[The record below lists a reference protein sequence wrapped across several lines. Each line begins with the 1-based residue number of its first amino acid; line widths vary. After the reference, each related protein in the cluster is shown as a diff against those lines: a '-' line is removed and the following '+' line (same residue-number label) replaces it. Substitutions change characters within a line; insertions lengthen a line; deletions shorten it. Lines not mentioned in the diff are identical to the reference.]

1 VTEQERLAAGL
12 RYLEQQKK
20 ADPLE
25 SFRSFEGLKG
35 VYERRVQPIINNAMQ
50 TFETG
55 GAVGDL
61 LRAYGSAAAPANAA
75 VLEGMGMPYRGPM
88 TAPRQEGVS
97 GGENFRA
104 MGDPRQQ
111 AVGQMI
117 GDPANLAQ
125 PVGARLANALK
136 FAKPDAMKMVQEMS
150 RGAMSPMDV
159 WHGSPHRFAPT
170 AKNPLGEF
178 DSTKIGTGEGAQA
191 YGMGHYLSEAPSVA
205 ETYKSAVDPAARS
218 AFMHLQKNNG
228 NVKQTIQEVTKD
240 LKNYE
245 KNQQFLMPN
254 VLNQTKQKLDYL
266 KMQKTGKP
274 IDIGSLYKV
283 DLPDEVVPR
292 MLDWDK
298 PLSQQNWY
306 RPVADVVKEYKGA
319 GKDVDAYA
327 RLISKANA
335 RGGEVTGGQF
345 YDGMLSQF
353 GGSQTKVSE
362 FMREAGIP
370 GIQYLDAGSRSAGTG
385 TRNYVVFPGNEG
397 LLNILGRE

>member
-1 VTEQERLAAGL
+1 MTEQERLAAGL
-12 RYLEQQKK
+12 RYLEQQKR

-25 SFRSFEGLKG
+25 SFRSLEGLKG
-35 VYERRVQPIINNAMQ
+35 AYERRVQPIINNAMQ

-97 GGENFRA
+97 SGENFKA

-111 AVGQMI
+111 AVGQII

-150 RGAMSPMDV
+150 RGAISPMDV
-159 WHGSPHRFAPT
+159 WHGSPHRFAAT

-191 YGMGHYLSEAPSVA
+191 MGYGHYLAERPETARIYSADRAYVGATMQGKPTTVNFDDPIWLAQNTIDEFGDAAKAKAHLEMVARTAGKYQSA
-205 ETYKSAVDPAARS
+205 ETKAQ
-218 AFMHLQKNNG
+218 L
-228 NVKQTIQEVTKD
+228 KD
-240 LKNYE
+240 A
-245 KNQQFLMPN
+245 
-254 VLNQTKQKLDYL
+254 
-266 KMQKTGKP
+266 
-274 IDIGSLYKV
+274 IDLVASNKVSPKGSVYKV
-283 DLPDEVVPR
+283 DLSDEAVPR
-292 MLDWDK
+292 MLDYDK
-298 PLSQQNWY
+298 PINEQSPYVIEAL
-306 RPVADVVKEYKGA
+306 RRA
-319 GKDVDAYA
+319 GINEMSSALA
-327 RLISKANA
+327 GPMAQ
-335 RGGEVTGGQF
+335 GQ
-345 YDGMLSQF
+345 
-353 GGSQTKVSE
+353 
-362 FMREAGIP
+362 EAHLAKFGIP
-370 GIQYLDAGSRSAGTG
+370 GIKYLDEASRKKGTG
-385 TRNYVVFPGNEG
+385 TRTRNFIVFPGNEG

>member
-1 VTEQERLAAGL
+1 
-12 RYLEQQKK
+12 
-20 ADPLE
+20 
-25 SFRSFEGLKG
+25 
-35 VYERRVQPIINNAMQ
+35 
-50 TFETG
+50 
-55 GAVGDL
+55 
-61 LRAYGSAAAPANAA
+61 
-75 VLEGMGMPYRGPM
+75 MGMPYRGPI

-97 GGENFRA
+97 SGENFRA

-150 RGAMSPMDV
+150 RGAISPMDV
-159 WHGSPHRFAPT
+159 YHGSPHRFAAT

-178 DSTKIGTGEGAQA
+178 DPTKIGTGEGAQA
-191 YGMGHYLSEAPSVA
+191 YGMGHYLAEAPSVA

-292 MLDWDK
+292 MVEWEL
-298 PLSQQNWY
+298 PLSEMDEKLAAAIIPLQQKLMASPNPALFKNAKSVGDIIQY
-306 RPVADVVKEYKGA
+306 SNAIGLKPHEALQQA
-319 GKDVDAYA
+319 GY
-327 RLISKANA
+327 
-335 RGGEVTGGQF
+335 
-345 YDGMLSQF
+345 
-353 GGSQTKVSE
+353 
-362 FMREAGIP
+362 P
-370 GIQYLDAGSRSAGTG
+370 GIKYLDAGSRGASTG
-385 TRNYVVFPGNEG
+385 TRNFVVFPGNEG